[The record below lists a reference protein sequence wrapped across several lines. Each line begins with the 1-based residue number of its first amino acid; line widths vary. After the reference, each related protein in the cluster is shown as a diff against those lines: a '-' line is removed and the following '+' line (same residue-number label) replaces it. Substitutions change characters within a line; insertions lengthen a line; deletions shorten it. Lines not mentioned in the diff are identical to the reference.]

1 MLFSRLYLINAMLLP
16 KKKYKV
22 HNLPIQFCIQN
33 DRSFLFRRSSFKNQE
48 NSISFRISHQP
59 ISLYFFIGNPL
70 YVYREKPW
78 LLLLKIYTFALRKT
92 TLQATRPFFRV
103 RKCFVCCIEREE

>member
-1 MLFSRLYLINAMLLP
+1 MLLP

-70 YVYREKPW
+70 YVYREKPC
-78 LLLLKIYTFALRKT
+78 LLIQKNLYFCTQKNEDGHRFSDDA
-92 TLQATRPFFRV
+92 PFS
-103 RKCFVCCIEREE
+103 KPCILH